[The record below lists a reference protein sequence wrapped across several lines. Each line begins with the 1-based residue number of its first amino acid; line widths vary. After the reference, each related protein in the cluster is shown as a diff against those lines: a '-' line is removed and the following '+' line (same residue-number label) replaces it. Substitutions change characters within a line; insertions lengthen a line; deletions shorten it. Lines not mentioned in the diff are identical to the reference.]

1 MKENSLK
8 VKKTKKRSRSKSSI
22 KSKPTKVLDIQTKKL
37 LEEISTITSQ
47 TKASLLRPIVPI
59 EEWVNSEYYIG
70 DLCYT
75 LYPKYKEHLISIF
88 DEDRDEDDYIDEII
102 ILASLGAGK
111 TSCANVI
118 LLRKL
123 YELSCYSD
131 IRPLYNLMTSKKLLM
146 VYFSITREVAENTGY
161 AQLRNMLLSIP
172 YFRDNFLPNTK
183 KSYDIDWPERNMA
196 ITSGSQPKQVI
207 GTDVILSI
215 VDEGDFYG
223 TTSDTVDGQ
232 ALSRA
237 QSLYV
242 SIRNRAKSRF
252 MVNGINH
259 SLNVVLSSPTYESG
273 FVSQLIRK
281 NETNPHCYIIK
292 ETLWTVKPKGTYSD
306 EHFLVFKGTNIL
318 DPQIVEDIRFF
329 NDYLLTKY
337 LPVQKF
343 KSKVPAIA
351 YKELDKSLQEDFVEV
366 PVDFKSEFE
375 TNLIQALQ
383 DIASVVV
390 APQGRL
396 FTSDKF
402 YQKAAT
408 LDNVFIQDS
417 ITISTNVVDT
427 RTIQSFFSEGYKPK
441 HLELPRFLHFDQSI
455 TTDEAGVACCY
466 VEVVPKDDGTL
477 DKFVTV
483 EWMMRILP
491 PKKPEQIDLKKLRSI
506 CYYLRDNLHL
516 KLGKITFDSYASEEA
531 IQDLEIHNFNVGRLS
546 LDKDDKAYTD
556 LTQLYFSE
564 RIKHPNIKRYRD
576 ELFNLIWYREKHKV
590 DHPMQFT
597 DGSVGDKGLTDAVC
611 GAVHNALVDA
621 DAIYSSMRS
630 KDTESLIS
638 FM

>member
-223 TTSDTVDGQ
+223 ATSNTVDGQ

-292 ETLWTVKPKGTYSD
+292 ETLTFW
-306 EHFLVFKGTNIL
+306 FLRV
-318 DPQIVEDIRFF
+318 
-329 NDYLLTKY
+329 
-337 LPVQKF
+337 
-343 KSKVPAIA
+343 
-351 YKELDKSLQEDFVEV
+351 
-366 PVDFKSEFE
+366 
-375 TNLIQALQ
+375 LI
-383 DIASVVV
+383 
-390 APQGRL
+390 
-396 FTSDKF
+396 F
-402 YQKAAT
+402 
-408 LDNVFIQDS
+408 
-417 ITISTNVVDT
+417 
-427 RTIQSFFSEGYKPK
+427 
-441 HLELPRFLHFDQSI
+441 
-455 TTDEAGVACCY
+455 
-466 VEVVPKDDGTL
+466 
-477 DKFVTV
+477 
-483 EWMMRILP
+483 
-491 PKKPEQIDLKKLRSI
+491 
-506 CYYLRDNLHL
+506 
-516 KLGKITFDSYASEEA
+516 
-531 IQDLEIHNFNVGRLS
+531 
-546 LDKDDKAYTD
+546 
-556 LTQLYFSE
+556 
-564 RIKHPNIKRYRD
+564 
-576 ELFNLIWYREKHKV
+576 
-590 DHPMQFT
+590 
-597 DGSVGDKGLTDAVC
+597 
-611 GAVHNALVDA
+611 
-621 DAIYSSMRS
+621 
-630 KDTESLIS
+630 
-638 FM
+638 

>member
-1 MKENSLK
+1 MKGSSLKKEKK
-8 VKKTKKRSRSKSSI
+8 VKKRKSTP
-22 KSKPTKVLDIQTKKL
+22 KSKPKKVLDSQTQKL
-37 LEEISTITSQ
+37 LDEISTITTQ
-47 TKASLLRPIVPI
+47 TRAVLLRPIVPI
-59 EEWVNSEYYIG
+59 EEWVNSDYYIG

-88 DEDRDEDDYIDEII
+88 DEDRDEDDYIDEVIM
-102 ILASLGAGK
+102 LASLGSGK
-111 TSCANVI
+111 SSCANVI

-146 VYFSITREVAENTGY
+146 VYFSITREVAESTGY
-161 AQLRNMLLSIP
+161 AQLRNMILSIP
-172 YFRDNFLPNTK
+172 YFRDYFLPNTK

-196 ITSGSQPKQVI
+196 ITSGSQAKQVI

-223 TTSDTVDGQ
+223 TTNNTVDGQ

-259 SLNVVLSSPTYESG
+259 SLNLVLSSPTYESG
-273 FVSQLIRK
+273 FVSQLIKK
-281 NETNPHCYIIK
+281 NESNPHCYIIK
-292 ETLWTVKPKGTYSD
+292 ETLWSVKPKGTYSD
-306 EHFLVFKGTNIL
+306 TYFLVFKGSNIL
-318 DPQIVEDIRFF
+318 DPQIVEDVRFF
-329 NDYLLTKY
+329 SDYLITKY
-337 LPVQKF
+337 VQPKTF
-343 KSKVPAIA
+343 KSKDPVKA
-351 YKELDKSLQEDFVEV
+351 YKELDKQFQEDFVEV
-366 PVDFKSEFE
+366 PIDFLGEFQ

-402 YQKAAT
+402 YQKAAI
-408 LDNVFIQDS
+408 LSNVFIQDD
-417 ITISTNVVDT
+417 ITISTNVADV
-427 RTIQSFFSEGYKPK
+427 RTIQSYFSSGYKPE
-441 HLELPRFLHFDQSI
+441 HPELPRYLHFDQSI

-466 VEVVPKDDGTL
+466 VQVVPRDDGTL

-483 EWMMRILP
+483 EWMMRVIP

-516 KLGKITFDSYASEEA
+516 TIGKVTFDSFASEESV
-531 IQDLEIHNFNVGRLS
+531 QDLKIHNFNVDRLS
-546 LDKDDKAYTD
+546 LDRDDKAYTD

-564 RIKHPNIKRYRD
+564 RIKHANVRRYKE
-576 ELFNLIWYREKHKV
+576 ELFNLIWYRDKHKV
-590 DHPMQFT
+590 DHPAQFT
-597 DGSVGDKGLTDAVC
+597 DGTVGDKGLTDAVC
-611 GAVHNALVDA
+611 GAVHNAIVDA

-630 KDTESLIS
+630 KDTTSLINLL
-638 FM
+638 